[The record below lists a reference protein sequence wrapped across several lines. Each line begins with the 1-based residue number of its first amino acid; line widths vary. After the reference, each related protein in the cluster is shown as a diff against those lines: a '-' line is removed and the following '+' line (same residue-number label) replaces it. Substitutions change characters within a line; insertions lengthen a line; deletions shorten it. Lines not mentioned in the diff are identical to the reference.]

1 MSAAGATTSR
11 LPGAVVHEWAAARGR
26 AVLVQTSRHLGRQRS
41 NAADLRIPPLAG
53 TDRGT
58 AHREGRDRQESH
70 VSFPGPFAHRH
81 KSSGAVSRKR
91 AR

>member
-1 MSAAGATTSR
+1 MSGR
-11 LPGAVVHEWAAARGR
+11 LPEDGQCW
-26 AVLVQTSRHLGRQRS
+26 SRRPGTLDDNGQMP
-41 NAADLRIPPLAG
+41 LTCGFPPLAG

-81 KSSGAVSRKR
+81 KSSGAISRKR